1 MSEINK
7 EEIREVVQAMNDL
20 FNERK
25 FSNLSVLNALSGM
38 SVHLAFVFG
47 IPKDVYVKDLG
58 IMFEER
64 IARAVEESQAEGP
77 TESLQ

>member
-7 EEIREVVQAMNDL
+7 EEIGEVVNAMNSL
-20 FNERK
+20 FEERK
-25 FSNLSVLNALSGM
+25 FNNSAVLNALSSM

-47 IPKDVYVKDLG
+47 IPKDVYVKDIE

-64 IARAVEESQAEGP
+64 VKRAVESQ
-77 TESLQ
+77 Q